1 MTLKGTCLTSEFST
15 LVEGENYFLFP
26 LGETHYYVSIFDS
39 INSHR
44 GAYQKEHFR
53 VLSEEYP
60 PEPPKGDYAY
70 LDRSKVYQAELIW
83 RTKGYASS
91 APLGTYF
98 IEPRCTHC
106 AFFKDIEL
114 KQCEGI
120 FPLHWFANF
129 KEAEQQSTVV
139 EEKNTELPQDQW
151 EQLSLF

>member
-60 PEPPKGDYAY
+60 PEPPKGDYAH

-98 IEPRCTHC
+98 IEPRRTHC

-120 FPLHWFANF
+120 FPLHWFVNF
-129 KEAEQQSTVV
+129 KEVERKSTSQ
-139 EEKNTELPQDQW
+139 EIIELPQEQW